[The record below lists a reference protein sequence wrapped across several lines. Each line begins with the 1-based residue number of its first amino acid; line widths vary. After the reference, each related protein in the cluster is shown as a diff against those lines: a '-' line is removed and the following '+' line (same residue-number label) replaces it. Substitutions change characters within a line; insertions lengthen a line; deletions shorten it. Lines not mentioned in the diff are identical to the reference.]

1 MQRHTPLL
9 LTLITSALA
18 CTSTPASDDE
28 ATGTTTSDATSD
40 ESSSTDTA
48 NLEGTTGS
56 EATTN
61 DSLSEGFVDGFDM
74 PPVQEC
80 DVWAQDCPFGDK
92 CVPYSND
99 GSQDWNDYKCVPV
112 QGDQAPGEPCTS
124 AGIVEATDDCDAT
137 SICFDTEEVD
147 GMLVGTCHAQC
158 TGSLEDPMCPVG
170 SSCLLPADSALT
182 LCIPQC
188 DPLAQDC
195 PAGDGC
201 YWTGYD
207 FYCVFT
213 AEPGIPLGQ
222 PCGYSNDCEPGNQCL
237 EASFVPGCVDASCCS
252 AYCDLSLGDAE
263 CAAQPGSVCTAFF
276 LEGEV
281 PAGFENVG
289 VCTLPP

>member
-1 MQRHTPLL
+1 MPRHTTLV

-18 CTSTPASDDE
+18 CASTPASDDE

-40 ESSSTDTA
+40 ESTTDTA
-48 NLEGTTGS
+48 TTGS
-56 EATTN
+56 ETAVETTTN
-61 DSLSEGFVDGFDM
+61 PGESVEGVDGFDM
-74 PPVQEC
+74 TLEATC
-80 DVWAQDCPFGDK
+80 DVWWQDCPEGEK

-99 GSQDWNDYKCVPV
+99 GSQNWNDYKCVPV

-124 AGIVEATDDCDAT
+124 GGIVEATDDCDAT
-137 SICFDTEEVD
+137 SICFDTQEVD

-158 TGSLEDPMCPVG
+158 TGSPADPMCPDG
-170 SSCLLPADSALT
+170 SSCLLPAEGTLT
-182 LCIPQC
+182 LCLPQC

-207 FYCVFT
+207 FYCVVT
-213 AEPGIPLGQ
+213 LEEGIPTGQ
-222 PCGYSNDCEPGNQCL
+222 PCGYTNDCEPGNQCV
-237 EASFVPGCVDASCCS
+237 EASYLPGCADASCCTS
-252 AYCDLSLGDAE
+252 YCDLSLGDAD
-263 CAAQPGSVCTAFF
+263 CAAQPGSACTGFF

-289 VCTLPP
+289 VCVLPP

>member
-1 MQRHTPLL
+1 MPRHTPLL

-28 ATGTTTSDATSD
+28 ATGTSTSGATSD
-40 ESSSTDTA
+40 ESTTDTA
-48 NLEGTTGS
+48 TTGS
-56 EATTN
+56 ETAVETTTN
-61 DSLSEGFVDGFDM
+61 PGESVEGVDGFDM
-74 PPVQEC
+74 TLEATC
-80 DVWAQDCPFGDK
+80 DVWWQDCPEGEK

-99 GSQDWNDYKCVPV
+99 GSQNWNDYKCVPV

-137 SICFDTEEVD
+137 SICFDTQEVD

-158 TGSLEDPMCPVG
+158 TGSPADPMCPDG
-170 SSCLLPADSALT
+170 SSCLLPAEGTLT
-182 LCIPQC
+182 LCLPQC

-207 FYCVFT
+207 FYCVVA